1 MTRQKRTRPR
11 TLICVAWPSPEVL
24 RATGAQYTIKFAVVD
39 TRTYPDP
46 PGPDNATEQLSR
58 LPLQG
63 IVFAFTTGS
72 YLLGTTGEQALVARL
87 EKRSNGIPV
96 IMPCI
101 AAVAAFQALAVRRI
115 ALFHAPWFTD
125 EVDQKGVAYFQNE
138 GFEVV
143 HVSHLT
149 PAINVVSSSV
159 G

>member
-1 MTRQKRTRPR
+1 MILQPPLSNP
-11 TLICVAWPSPEVL
+11 LIEE
-24 RATGAQYTIKFAVVD
+24 
-39 TRTYPDP
+39 TYSDP
-46 PGPDNATEQLSR
+46 PGPDNATEQLAR

-96 IMPCI
+96 TMPCV

-125 EVDQKGVAYFQNE
+125 DVDQKGVAYFQNQ

-149 PAINVVSSSV
+149 PAIKVPHPNLGSDVNPAEL
-159 G
+159 